1 MLSIQPIWE
10 QKTNQKHFASLYGI
24 LLRATSCITWVSRQ
38 IRMHPGKIPVQ
49 TQVSREKPSLT
60 LCCVAGLRL
69 IWHYV
74 VEILLKQA
82 KATVLL
88 PFLINPL
95 ISSSPFGEPMIPFCC
110 YVSWTVNSFQG
121 PEGSLYETL
130 LFLTRVSM
138 RNVHESIASAL
149 HQRPELL

>member
-1 MLSIQPIWE
+1 MFRFVIW
-10 QKTNQKHFASLYGI
+10 NSASCHVLYNVGFT
-24 LLRATSCITWVSRQ
+24 ANTHAC
-38 IRMHPGKIPVQ
+38 MHPGKIPVQ
-49 TQVSREKPSLT
+49 TQVLRDKPSLT

-130 LFLTRVSM
+130 LFLTSK
-138 RNVHESIASAL
+138 HEKCPREHRFCTPSAFRAAL
-149 HQRPELL
+149 NR

>member
-10 QKTNQKHFASLYGI
+10 QKTNQKRFASLYGI

-38 IRMHPGKIPVQ
+38 IRM
-49 TQVSREKPSLT
+49 REKPSLT

-74 VEILLKQA
+74 VEILLKHA